1 MAEPLS
7 VAELKRD
14 LRLSANDTSNDANL
28 ARLIAGARRALEIK
42 IGRKIVGEE
51 PELDSDDL
59 ELAKQAIS
67 MIAAAWFACPEGVS
81 ADSRGSN
88 MAELPVGVGWI
99 IEGLQKW
106 PDE

>member
-14 LRLSANDTSNDANL
+14 LRLSATDTSNDANL
-28 ARLIAGARRALEIK
+28 ARLIAGARRSLELR
-42 IGRKIVGEE
+42 IGRTIVGEE
-51 PELDSDDL
+51 PDIDSDDL

-81 ADSRGSN
+81 TDGRG
-88 MAELPVGVGWI
+88 MAELPIGVGWI
-99 IEGLQKW
+99 IEILQKW